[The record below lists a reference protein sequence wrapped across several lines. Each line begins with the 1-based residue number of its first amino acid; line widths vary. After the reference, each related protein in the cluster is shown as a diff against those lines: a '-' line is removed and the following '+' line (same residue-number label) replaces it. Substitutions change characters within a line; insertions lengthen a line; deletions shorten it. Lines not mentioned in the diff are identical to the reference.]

1 MTRAYRIAAFTLA
14 AAVAPLCRPVAA
26 ESIMIPVGGVG
37 FSFDSPPGL
46 GLFGEGFSV
55 TSFFPSVG
63 STSVFQCG
71 YPDTCPPGT
80 ALDLTTVFGG
90 EGGNFSLGNGGATV
104 DGVAYGDHA
113 SEEQIELRGTLT
125 FDSSTVIVPTATDG
139 AIFLTAPVVMHGQIA
154 GFLAGGFEPLFER
167 TVHGTGTV
175 GLRLFGVDGF
185 LPPYTFSEIGY
196 SLSRDPVPEP
206 ATMLLVGTALAGLG
220 VRRATSGRSRGRTR
234 AGITRST

>member
-1 MTRAYRIAAFTLA
+1 MTRAFRIATFALVIA
-14 AAVAPLCRPVAA
+14 AAFLCRPVAA
-26 ESIMIPVGGVG
+26 ESITIPVGGVG

-90 EGGNFSLGNGGATV
+90 EGGNFGLGNGGATV

-113 SEEQIELRGTLT
+113 SEEPIELRGTLT
-125 FDSSTVIVPTATDG
+125 FESSTVIVPTATDST
-139 AIFLTAPVVMHGQIA
+139 IFFTAPVVMHGQIA
-154 GFLAGGFEPLFER
+154 GFLPGGFDPLFER
-167 TVHGTGTV
+167 TVHGTGMV
-175 GLRLFGVDGF
+175 GLKLFGLDGF
-185 LPPYTFSEIGY
+185 LPPYTFLEVGY
-196 SLSRDPVPEP
+196 SLEPVPEP

-220 VRRATSGRSRGRTR
+220 LRRFA
-234 AGITRST
+234 ITRST